1 MMRLRRRKR
10 VGVVISPDRL
20 IAVLPDGR
28 VVETLDIRD
37 LRQFFADLRSQAGP
51 DRRVVTVALVPPLA
65 ELRILSLPP
74 MQEEERRRV
83 LTRDARRHF
92 VGMAEPVVIGT
103 RRVGPRVL
111 AVAAQE
117 SLVSE
122 IDQAASAAGWSLTSI
137 VPAAAAWAAG
147 ASRSWPERATG
158 HVVARLGSATEVLRL
173 DSGAPVER
181 RRFRATEAGRAQAA
195 TLVEE
200 SAAAGRVTTLEG
212 PELEPL
218 TFAARH
224 AWSAAGPELVSASRR
239 LERHRMARRVVIA
252 ASVATAACLLLVGAL
267 DYWGLS
273 RRLAGIRGQRAAL
286 QPQVTAA
293 MAGRDSLAEVANG
306 LAGLRQLE
314 ATAPRWSM
322 FVADLA
328 DYLPRDAHLFAL
340 RAAGDSVVLEG
351 VAGHAVGVFQ
361 GIQVMPSVAGVRAIA
376 PIRQESAANGTV
388 HEQFALGAT
397 LHQRSAQ

>member
-1 MMRLRRRKR
+1 MMRLRGRQR
-10 VGVVISPDRL
+10 VGVALSPGRL
-20 IAVLPDGR
+20 VAVLPDGR
-28 VVETLDIRD
+28 AFETFDIGD
-37 LRQFFADLRSQAGP
+37 LRQCFVDVRSQAGP
-51 DRRVVTVALVPPLA
+51 DRAVVNVALLPPFA
-65 ELRILSLPP
+65 ELRIVSLPP
-74 MQEEERRRV
+74 MQEAERRRV
-83 LTRDARRHF
+83 IQRDARRHF

-103 RRVGPRVL
+103 RTVGPRVL

-122 IDQAASAAGWSLTSI
+122 IEQAAAAAGWSLAAI

-158 HVVARLGSATEVLRL
+158 QVVARLGSATEVLRL
-173 DSGAPVER
+173 EAGVPVER
-181 RRFRATEAGRAQAA
+181 RRFRATEAGLAQAA

-239 LERHRMARRVVIA
+239 LQRHRVARRVVIV
-252 ASVATAACLLLVGAL
+252 ASVATAACLLLAGAL

-293 MAGRDSLAEVANG
+293 MSGRDSLAKVANG

-314 ATAPRWSM
+314 ATVPRWSM

-328 DYLPRDAHLFAL
+328 DFLPRDAHLFAL
-340 RAAGDSVVLEG
+340 RAAGDSVVLQG
-351 VAGHAVGVFQ
+351 VAAQAVGVFQ

-376 PIRQESAANGTV
+376 PIRQDVAADGTV
-388 HEQFALGAT
+388 HEQFAIGAT
-397 LHQRSAQ
+397 LHRKSAQ